1 MAASSTGAFKDPF
14 PVYHADDAEFLKH
27 AQKVK
32 VRLVPPGESD
42 AKASGSSGSTPQT
55 YGRSGGGA
63 GQSMPLGL
71 VQTTV

>member
-1 MAASSTGAFKDPF
+1 MAASSTGAFRDPF

-42 AKASGSSGSTPQT
+42 ASASGPGGSTQT
-55 YGRSGGGA
+55 NGHSDKTA

-71 VQTTV
+71 VQAV